1 MACGFRLA
9 GTAALPKSLAVIQLV
24 TQNFSDSQRVSLMEK
39 LERAGTAVVTDE
51 NIEAPRLFVNLRKVR
66 DLTLANSASNGDTVK
81 RITRQLEYRVQTS
94 SGRVLV
100 ETTTLTRQGD
110 ITLSNDNLH
119 SSNQERRDV
128 VADLEQGL
136 VNQLLHRLERL

>member
-1 MACGFRLA
+1 
-9 GTAALPKSLAVIQLV
+9 
-24 TQNFSDSQRVSLMEK
+24 MEK
-39 LERAGTAVVTDE
+39 LERAGTAVGTDE